1 MITIDL
7 KLILNIKSSPVKNK
21 LRMREREINYG
32 VSLIYLFE
40 EDYERVDWEREKGD
54 DSQIDE

>member
-1 MITIDL
+1 
-7 KLILNIKSSPVKNK
+7 
-21 LRMREREINYG
+21 MREREINYG